1 MKIRVVDNSYSHV
14 TRERDPSD
22 RWDADDTAS
31 YHNIE
36 GIQIVPG
43 RGNFYD
49 LETTFPVVRE
59 QYYYLVYGIYSTGDS
74 FSHHEGI
81 ITYVDLYF
89 YECLAIRCR
98 TLLEWHY
105 EKAKDDHSIGA
116 EDRFSVE
123 IPTGTGGWRK
133 FGVPWIGY
141 FERLTALE
149 ILEVQITR

>member
-1 MKIRVVDNSYSHV
+1 MKITVVDNSYSQI

-22 RWDADDTAS
+22 RWDADDTAT

-36 GIQIVPG
+36 GIRISDKKG
-43 RGNFYD
+43 FFD
-49 LETTFPVVRE
+49 LQTTFPVVKG
-59 QYYYLVYGIYSTGDS
+59 QYYYLVYGIYSTGNS
-74 FSHHEGI
+74 FSHHEGNI
-81 ITYVDLYF
+81 EYVDLYF

-105 EKAKDDHSIGA
+105 DRAKEDHSLKA

-123 IPTGTGGWRK
+123 IPTGTGSWRT

-149 ILEVQITR
+149 ILEVKLLE